1 MNDFWT
7 QEPQMKIEYVR
18 WLIGTGQ
25 IDEFPMGP
33 ELTAMLPEHL
43 TGKMPRTLLEVYR
56 TTTKT

>member
-25 IDEFPMGP
+25 IDEFPRGQN
-33 ELTAMLPEHL
+33 
-43 TGKMPRTLLEVYR
+43 
-56 TTTKT
+56 